1 MSNNCKLE
9 GEQIRSAHKGWWP
22 FATGAWSCCSFLQT
36 LFLLNEIRVQCPIEK
51 KKVSTQ
57 GNFIGRVTNYL
68 SDASADFKINVCQT
82 PQTLQES

>member
-1 MSNNCKLE
+1 MPD
-9 GEQIRSAHKGWWP
+9 R
-22 FATGAWSCCSFLQT
+22 
-36 LFLLNEIRVQCPIEK
+36 EK
-51 KKVSTQ
+51 KKISTQ

>member
-1 MSNNCKLE
+1 VPGPAVRFYKLY
-9 GEQIRSAHKGWWP
+9 
-22 FATGAWSCCSFLQT
+22 SFLMKYGS
-36 LFLLNEIRVQCPIEK
+36 NAPSRK

-82 PQTLQES
+82 PQTLQEN